1 MAAYAAHFSYTC
13 CIFSSTDFQCVCKVS
28 IVCISTNKPTAPE
41 SSSSL
46 HTSKIL
52 LQNDCACKH
61 SQDGTKNVRQLPHQS
76 STGKGPFPAQAR
88 DHSQHKAFATYLQ
101 EKRCALPGTSL
112 LVCTQLKISIDKDS
126 QYGKYSYTVVS
137 NSEPK
142 FEIPLSIYPL
152 LVTTRKKFLLYPL
165 TSSGTAAILLD
176 FLYWK

>member
-13 CIFSSTDFQCVCKVS
+13 CIFSSTDFQCVCKLS
-28 IVCISTNKPTAPE
+28 IVCISTNKPTAP
-41 SSSSL
+41 SPQV
-46 HTSKIL
+46 HCIQAKYCFKMTAHV
-52 LQNDCACKH
+52 N
-61 SQDGTKNVRQLPHQS
+61 
-76 STGKGPFPAQAR
+76 TGRMAPRMWDNSPISPARAR
-88 DHSQHKAFATYLQ
+88 YHSQHKALATYLQ

-152 LVTTRKKFLLYPL
+152 LVTTRKKFLL
-165 TSSGTAAILLD
+165 
-176 FLYWK
+176 